1 VKVLIVTG
9 SFPPMKCG
17 IGDYSFYLA
26 NALAA
31 DPKIEVA
38 VLTSADAK
46 LGGAGERIRRFS
58 IVNRWS
64 LTEALKIVDVIRNW
78 SPDIVHIQYPTQ
90 GYRHGRLP
98 WFLPAIAFFLGKK
111 VVQTWH
117 EGYSRRDA
125 PELLLK
131 SITPSTLVVVR
142 PGYEGNLHPALHW
155 ALWNKQC
162 IYIPNASTISR
173 VTLDERGR
181 QKIRARY
188 LKSQKRLVV
197 FFGFVYP
204 HKGAELLFDI
214 ADPATDCVVIA
225 GEMGNDRAHSLEIEQ
240 RASAEPWRG
249 KVTATGF
256 LSPADSAALLSAAD
270 AVVLPFRHGGGEWNT
285 SIHAAVIQGTFV
297 VTTSLNQTGYDQTR
311 NVYYSK
317 VDAVSEMKTALDTY
331 SGTRRKYDADVDSD
345 EWRNIAIRHRSLY
358 ETLLSR

>member
-31 DPKIEVA
+31 DPEIEVA

-46 LGGAGERIRRFS
+46 VEGAAERVTRFS
-58 IVNRWS
+58 VMNRWS
-64 LTEALKIVDVIRNW
+64 LAEARKIIEVIRNW

-98 WFLPAIAFFLGKK
+98 WLLPAIAFFLGKK

-117 EGYSRRDA
+117 EGYSRRDT

-131 SITPSTLVVVR
+131 SIIPSTLVVVR

-155 ALWNKQC
+155 ALWNRQC
-162 IYIPNASTISR
+162 IYIPNASTIPR
-173 VTLDERGR
+173 VALDEREKL
-181 QKIRARY
+181 KIRARY

-204 HKGAELLFDI
+204 HKGVELLFDI
-214 ADPATDCVVIA
+214 ANPATDCIVIA
-225 GEMGNDRAHSLEIEQ
+225 GEMGNDSAYSLEIER

-249 KVTATGF
+249 KVTVTGF

-270 AVVLPFRHGGGEWNT
+270 AAVLPFRLGGGEWNT

-317 VDAVSEMKTALDTY
+317 VDAVSEMKSALDDY
-331 SGTRRKYDADVDSD
+331 SGTRRKYTADVDSD
-345 EWRNIAIRHRSLY
+345 EWHNIAIRHRSLY
-358 ETLLSR
+358 ETLLPR